1 MAKILLV
8 PGHGQG
14 DPGAMDGGYNERD
27 TMRKLADKIKAA
39 IPDLVDVYDKS
50 LDMYQQTVAG
60 RGMWTTTYK
69 IIIELHMDAANPSAT
84 GGHVIIKNGY
94 APNDLDKRL
103 ASAINDRV
111 GWSRQNGF
119 DYRDNLYNLNTAST
133 RGIDYRL
140 LELGFIT
147 NANDRKRIIEE
158 MDATAL
164 RLVAA
169 IKNETTKPKK
179 EATFHGHIDRYAV
192 GSREIDI
199 EGWFL
204 TTDSINET
212 YPFILFMDGKGKE
225 ITRLKAERVLR
236 PDLREHF
243 PHTANW
249 HQSGFK
255 IKTVMPDILK
265 GKGFHLLARMAQ
277 TPTGEKPLYEFYF
290 DGVYSSPPKLNVG
303 HLDGWAISPIS
314 LSDEYHFY
322 AKGWHF
328 SDNIYNGL
336 RRWAFLLDAE
346 THLEVAR
353 QPLTVMKRDDVQQV
367 YPQYYLAN
375 ESGFKV
381 DFDVSKL
388 KGKKVKLLVRYA
400 SDELGNKTV
409 SEYLFDNVVPI
420 DLN

>member
-1 MAKILLV
+1 MAKILIV
-8 PGHGQG
+8 AGHGQG

-27 TMRKLADKIKAA
+27 TMRKLADKIKAL

-60 RGMWTTTYK
+60 RGMWTTNYK
-69 IIIELHMDAANPSAT
+69 IIIELHMDAANPSAS

-103 ASAINDRV
+103 ASAIKDRV

-158 MDATAL
+158 IDATAL
-164 RLVAA
+164 RLSEA
-169 IKNETTKPKK
+169 IKNGSLKQKK
-179 EATFHGHIDRYAV
+179 EDTFYGHIDRYAV

-204 TTDSINET
+204 TTDSVNET
-212 YPFILFMDGKGKE
+212 YPYILFMDGNGKE

-236 PDLREHF
+236 PDLKAHF

-265 GKGFHLLARMAQ
+265 GKGFRMLARMAQ

-290 DGVYSSPPKLNVG
+290 DGEFSATSKLTAG
-303 HLDGWAISPIS
+303 HIDNLRVEDDVLKVS
-314 LSDEYHFY
+314 
-322 AKGWHF
+322 GWHF
-328 SDNIYNGL
+328 GDNIYKGL
-336 RRWAFLLDAE
+336 HRYLFVLDAK
-346 THLEVAR
+346 THIELKRIKIENVAR
-353 QPLTVMKRDDVQQV
+353 PDVQKA
-367 YPQYYLAN
+367 YPQYFLAN
-375 ESGFKV
+375 ESGF
-381 DFDVSKL
+381 DVSL
-388 KGKKVKLLVRYA
+388 NVPTLRNRDVKIMTRYS

-409 SEYLFDNVVPI
+409 NEKLFNQVFT
-420 DLN
+420 L